1 MQSGFFEIR
10 NDAFLNWAFWV
21 QPGDVSHTIWS
32 PAMKRTLHH
41 SNKTR
46 VALKRLMVTYTTMN
60 RAGKHSE
67 QLTYRM
73 TEYVIT
79 DEKLAEK

>member
-1 MQSGFFEIR
+1 MSYGDIY
-10 NDAFLNWAFWV
+10 NDE
-21 QPGDVSHTIWS
+21 
-32 PAMKRTLHH
+32 
-41 SNKTR
+41 
-46 VALKRLMVTYTTMN
+46 

-79 DEKLAEK
+79 DEDGKLAEKWRGRKTFNLATESESVGELSYFFVYILSLKTIKLLFGG